1 MQLNKGFDVREE
13 GEEGEA
19 EEVCQEEAEME
30 DFLAGDEEPHDG
42 IDLLSSSVEFED
54 SSSSSYHPP
63 SPLLCDPQ
71 PPVIREPQK
80 KRQKRVVA
88 QPVKPPQPQQRQVHK
103 RSKKKSASRV
113 KQVVFK
119 GDAFSA
125 KWT

>member
-1 MQLNKGFDVREE
+1 MQLNKGFDAEE
-13 GEEGEA
+13 EEEEAEA

-88 QPVKPPQPQQRQVHK
+88 TTTSAQEIKKEKCVSCQASCVQGRCFF
-103 RSKKKSASRV
+103 SKMDMTEKK
-113 KQVVFK
+113 
-119 GDAFSA
+119 
-125 KWT
+125 